1 MNCDLKPNDVV
12 YTVDKIDDKY
22 MLCKGTVND
31 LNFHATST
39 AHVLWTDPPRAPSY
53 RHTLALSKSPVV
65 AIVSRRD
72 LSPAVLQ
79 KVEQDAK
86 NRGLLAAE

>member
-1 MNCDLKPNDVV
+1 MADLKINDVV
-12 YTVDKIDDKY
+12 FTVDKIDNKY
-22 MLCKGTVND
+22 VLCKGTVDD
-31 LNFHATST
+31 LCFHAGHH
-39 AHVLWTDPPRAPSY
+39 AHVVWTDPPRSPSF